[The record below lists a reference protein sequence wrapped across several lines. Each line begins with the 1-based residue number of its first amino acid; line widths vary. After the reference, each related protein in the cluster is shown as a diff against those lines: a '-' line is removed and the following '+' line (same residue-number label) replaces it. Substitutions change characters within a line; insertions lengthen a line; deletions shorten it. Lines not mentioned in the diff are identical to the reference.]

1 MSKNI
6 PTKNKIIIPKRIV
19 AIIEATLGNFLL
31 SKNSGKIMIVPANAI
46 TNGYRNPDQ
55 KDSFQIRTFAIPRKT
70 HNSSNIPQAITVP
83 CFALDFL
90 KS

>member
-6 PTKNKIIIPKRIV
+6 LVKNKTINTKRIV
-19 AIIEATLGNFLL
+19 AIIDATLGNLL
-31 SKNSGKIMIVPANAI
+31 FSKNSGKIMIDAAI
-46 TNGYRNPDQ
+46 AIIKGYRNPDQ
-55 KDSFQIRTFAIPRKT
+55 KDSFQISTFPTPRKT
-70 HNSSNIPQAITVP
+70 QSNNNMPQAMIVP